1 MYLEQALAYCKYW
14 LVPRRF
20 HDITIQT
27 IVVVT
32 GDSDDEEW
40 VWKHN
45 RLAREFREHPIR
57 YRYFWRE
64 NEEYYKEAVKEQAE
78 RMIFNARP
86 SAALE
91 CLLAFISSHNASKA
105 ATSSKRASPSDSE

>member
-45 RLAREFREHPIR
+45 RLAREFRAKPVC
-57 YRYFWRE
+57 YGYFWRE
-64 NEEYYKEAVKEQAE
+64 NEEHYKEAVKEQAE
-78 RMIFNARP
+78 RMIFNARHNT
-86 SAALE
+86 ALE
-91 CLLAFISSHNASKA
+91 LLAAFLHEQ
-105 ATSSKRASPSDSE
+105 RR